1 MRYKMSEEV
10 GRLYMR
16 KGKNQ
21 YGEYLY
27 FFSQSKK
34 LVFYLNAERVKELL
48 EGKRDYVSIVAKKNR
63 SVEEKEEES

>member
-1 MRYKMSEEV
+1 MSEEL

-16 KGKNQ
+16 KGRNRF
-21 YGEYLY
+21 GEYLY

-63 SVEEKEEES
+63 SMGEKKEKGE

>member
-1 MRYKMSEEV
+1 MSEEL
-10 GRLYMR
+10 GRLYLR

-48 EGKRDYVSIVAKKNR
+48 EGKQEYVSIVAKRNR
-63 SVEEKEEES
+63 SVEERKEEN

>member
-1 MRYKMSEEV
+1 MSEEL

-27 FFSQSKK
+27 FFSQSGK
-34 LVFYLNAERVKELL
+34 LVFYLNAERVRELL
-48 EGKRDYVSIVAKKNR
+48 EDRREYVSIVAKKNR
-63 SVEEKEEES
+63 WVGEKKEQGE

>member
-1 MRYKMSEEV
+1 MSEEL
-10 GRLYMR
+10 GRLYLR
-16 KGKNQ
+16 KGKSR

-63 SVEEKEEES
+63 SMEKEEES

>member
-1 MRYKMSEEV
+1 MSEEL

-48 EGKRDYVSIVAKKNR
+48 DGKREYVTIVAKKNR
-63 SVEEKEEES
+63 SMEGKKDGEE

>member
-1 MRYKMSEEV
+1 MSEEL

-27 FFSQSKK
+27 FFSQSGRT
-34 LVFYLNAERVKELL
+34 VFYLNVERVKELL
-48 EGKRDYVSIVAKKNR
+48 KGKRKYVTIVAKRNR
-63 SVEEKEEES
+63 SVEKKDE

>member
-1 MRYKMSEEV
+1 MSEEL

-16 KGKNQ
+16 KGKSR

-34 LVFYLNAERVKELL
+34 LVFYLNADRVKELL
-48 EGKRDYVSIVAKKNR
+48 DGKRDYVSIVAKRNR
-63 SVEEKEEES
+63 SIEEKGEGE

>member
-1 MRYKMSEEV
+1 MSEEL

-34 LVFYLNAERVKELL
+34 LVFYINAERVKELL
-48 EGKRDYVSIVAKKNR
+48 NGEREYVSIVAKKNR
-63 SVEEKEEES
+63 SVEKKDE

>member
-1 MRYKMSEEV
+1 MSEEL
-10 GRLYMR
+10 GRLYLR

-48 EGKRDYVSIVAKKNR
+48 ESKQEYVSIVAKRNR
-63 SVEEKEEES
+63 SVEERKEEN

>member
-1 MRYKMSEEV
+1 MSEEV

-34 LVFYLNAERVKELL
+34 LVFYLNVERVRGLL
-48 EGKRDYVSIVAKKNR
+48 EGKRDYVTIVAKRNR
-63 SVEEKEEES
+63 SVEVKKDEEE

>member
-1 MRYKMSEEV
+1 MSEEL

-16 KGKNQ
+16 KGRNRF
-21 YGEYLY
+21 GEYLY

-48 EGKRDYVSIVAKKNR
+48 EGKREYVTIVAKKNR
-63 SVEEKEEES
+63 SMGEKKEEGE